1 MTDFGAF
8 RGTNVEEALSGLSSG
23 IRTLLLEKNREIA
36 ELQATLRAK
45 EAEHRQVEERLRD
58 EIARLRAL
66 VESGAVTS
74 ADHIAAD
81 SEATVQSLHVIEEQ
95 ARVID
100 EQQRRI
106 RLLQRSARTSSTST
120 PFVNTTAAPTANSA
134 TATPMAHAP
143 PSADRT
149 GRPSLLSFDSDSAFT
164 TPTGAAL
171 QARLSGIDRELAD
184 RAGSLSDERVTTLL
198 SQQAGVRQRLLELRD
213 SKLKAMQDFQ
223 QTKQRL
229 AAGKSQTQR

>member
-8 RGTNVEEALSGLSSG
+8 RGTTVEEALSGLSSG

-45 EAEHRQVEERLRD
+45 EAEHRQVEDGLRD

-66 VESGAVTS
+66 IESGAVTS

-95 ARVID
+95 ARIID

-106 RLLQRSARTSSTST
+106 RLLQRSARASTT
-120 PFVNTTAAPTANSA
+120 PFVSATTATSANSA

-149 GRPSLLSFDSDSAFT
+149 GRPAPLSFDSGSAFT

-171 QARLSGIDRELAD
+171 QARLNGIDRELAD
-184 RAGSLSDERVTTLL
+184 RPGSLSDERLTSLL

-223 QTKQRL
+223 QTKHRL
-229 AAGKSQTQR
+229 VAGKSQTQR